1 MFSIVCVS
9 FFTTAK
15 IIYFPENGKVL

>member
-9 FFTTAK
+9 VYKAT
-15 IIYFPENGKVL
+15 